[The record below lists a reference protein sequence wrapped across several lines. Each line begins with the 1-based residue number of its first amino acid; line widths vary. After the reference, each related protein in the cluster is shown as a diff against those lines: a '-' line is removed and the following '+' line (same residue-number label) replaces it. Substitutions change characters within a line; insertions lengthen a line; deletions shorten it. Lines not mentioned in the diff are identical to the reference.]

1 MLFDVCYRNE
11 NEVIPKTIES
21 ILSLPES
28 THIAVKYTAIL
39 ILGELREWFD
49 EHANYLSK

>member
-1 MLFDVCYRNE
+1 M
-11 NEVIPKTIES
+11 IPKTVES
-21 ILSLPES
+21 ILGLPES

-49 EHANYLSK
+49 EHPNYLSELTKRYACL

>member
-1 MLFDVCYRNE
+1 MLFHSRCRDE
-11 NEVIPKTIES
+11 NEVIPKTVES

-28 THIAVKYTAIL
+28 THVAVKYTAIL

-49 EHANYLSK
+49 EHPNYLSK